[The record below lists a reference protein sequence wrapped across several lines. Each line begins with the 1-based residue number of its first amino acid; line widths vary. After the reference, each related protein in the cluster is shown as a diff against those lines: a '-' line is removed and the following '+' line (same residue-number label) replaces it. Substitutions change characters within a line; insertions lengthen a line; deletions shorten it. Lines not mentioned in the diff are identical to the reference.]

1 MSWFDLQVAV
11 PPTLFEMV
19 TEQLQP
25 LQLKVTELVVEKQED
40 TVVAVAL
47 RKQLK
52 AIQNDVE
59 DKRVDATKPM
69 NEMVKAINA
78 KAKEIEQPILD
89 LVKQIDEKVIKW
101 QKAEEEKAAEIRRQ
115 EQARL
120 EAERKAR
127 EEEERKIREIEEAK
141 RREEEARIAEQKRIA
156 EEKMKQAQAAKDE
169 AEKKRMEEEAKIAT
183 ERAQFE
189 REKQEWEEKK
199 RKEDEARREAEKRT
213 QREKD
218 QLELAQKTK
227 AEKAMGTKKRWVF
240 TIENRDDVPREYMM
254 VDERIVRD
262 AIKNW
267 IRIIPWIKI
276 YEETWF

>member
-59 DKRVDATKPM
+59 GKRVDATKPM

-78 KAKEIEQPILD
+78 KAKEIEQPILE
-89 LVKQIDEKVIKW
+89 LLKTIDDKVINR
-101 QKAEEEKAAEIRRQ
+101 QKAEEERIAEIRRQ
-115 EQARL
+115 EQAKL
-120 EAERKAR
+120 DAERKAR
-127 EEEERKIREIEEAK
+127 EEEERKVREAQEAK
-141 RREEEARIAEQKRIA
+141 RREEEAKLAEQQRIAD
-156 EEKMKQAQAAKDE
+156 EKLRQAQLIENE
-169 AEKKRMEEEAKIAT
+169 AERKKAEEEAKIAE
-183 ERAQFE
+183 ERAALE
-189 REKQEWEEKK
+189 REKQEREEKK
-199 RKEDEARREAEKRT
+199 RKEAEAIRESEKKA
-213 QREKD
+213 QREKE
-218 QLELAQKTK
+218 QLELAEKTK
-227 AEKAMGTKKRWVF
+227 AEKALGTKKRWTF
-240 TIENRDDVPREYMM
+240 KIENQADIPRDYLT
-254 VDERIVRD
+254 VDEKMIRE
-262 AIKNW
+262 AIKNG
-267 IRIIPWIKI
+267 IRIIPGVKI